1 MTTYAPGTA
10 SWVDLAST
18 DIEAS
23 RRFYSEL
30 FGWDTRVAEQ
40 PEAQGYTT
48 FLKDGKAVAA
58 VGGQMD
64 PSLPTSWTTYFATN
78 DANETAAKVEAAGGK
93 VLIPP
98 LDVMGYGT
106 MAVFADPG
114 GATFAVWQEGTMP
127 GAEVKGESSS
137 FGWAELMTSDPGSA
151 KTFYPS
157 ALGLTARD
165 VDYGDGVYTLWEL
178 GEKAEAGMYQV
189 TADEPPRWMVYFNV
203 DDPDAVAAK
212 VEQLGGTVAVPPTD
226 TPAGRFAAIGDPQ
239 GAYFSIIK
247 PDPNYQP

>member
-1 MTTYAPGTA
+1 MTTYTPGTP

-23 RRFYSEL
+23 KRFYGEL
-30 FGWDTRVAEQ
+30 FGWDSRVAKE

-64 PSLPTSWTTYFATN
+64 PSMPTTWTTYFATA
-78 DANETAAKVEAAGGK
+78 DVDDTVSKVDAAGGK
-93 VLIPP
+93 VLLPP
-98 LDVMGYGT
+98 LDVMGYGK

-127 GAEVKGESSS
+127 GAELRGEAGS
-137 FGWAELMTSDPGSA
+137 FGWAELMTRDPGSA

-165 VDYGDGVYTLWEL
+165 IAYAEGVYTLWEV
-178 GEKAEAGMYQV
+178 GGKAEAGMYQV

-203 DDPDAVAAK
+203 DDPDAVVAK
-212 VEQLGGTVAVPPTD
+212 VEQLGGVVAVPPTD
-226 TPAGRFAAIGDPQ
+226 TPAGRFASIGDPQ
-239 GAYFSIIK
+239 GAYFSVIK
-247 PDPNYQP
+247 PDPDYRP